1 MQTQSSNLIG
11 VRLHISSSKSIPLEK
26 GKNIIYYNDIFP
38 QCYEYEKHKIL
49 FSLNCTSSTLIVLRT
64 FSHFPLILKTE
75 SSSVRYMNDSII
87 SLTCING
94 VKIILLLEQCSDA
107 FYFEQYDLP
116 TDVEVCKE
124 QKRKLNNQEFIDSV
138 IEYFEKEGNNMSS
151 KVSRFS
157 DTKFSLGTNCGGVS
171 NVVMLKEKSGNVN
184 VNERYI
190 SNSCCCINSNNNNN
204 VSVKINSKFKKE
216 YFKIK
221 KYTTTTTTTTTA
233 ITSKD
238 VINDQQQQLQQLQQY
253 VKELP
258 EKRHSIRHKTTKQFS
273 DYEYTPILS
282 PKCNYNNNNNNTLI
296 NKKRQRTRTLNEAN
310 ILNKTSI
317 TPKKILKCSICLEDL
332 TLPSQL
338 NTCHHEFCKK
348 CIDQWASVSSQCPLC
363 KENFSKIIY
372 SDTTEKKIRKKHF
385 KPDEEEIEQWFDN
398 CDEKC
403 YICNK
408 SNNAHILLVCDR
420 CSFRICHT
428 YCVGLDSIPDG
439 DWICPECIQKDKK
452 KKAKKNKM
460 KKYKDILGFNG
471 LSCSLRRKKRIKSKY
486 SLRLNK

>member
-1 MQTQSSNLIG
+1 MQTQSCNLIG
-11 VRLHISSSKSIPLEK
+11 IRLHISSSKSIALEK

-38 QCYEYEKHKIL
+38 QCCEYEKRKII
-49 FSLNCTSSTLIVLRT
+49 FSLNCTSSKLVVLRT

-87 SLTCING
+87 SLNCING
-94 VKIILLLEQCSDA
+94 VKIILLLEQCTDA
-107 FYFEQYDLP
+107 FYFEQYELP
-116 TDVEVCKE
+116 TDVKLCKE
-124 QKRKLNNQEFIDSV
+124 QKRKQDHQEFIDSV

-151 KVSRFS
+151 KVSKFS
-157 DTKFSLGTNCGGVS
+157 DTKFSLGGSCNNVTNTF
-171 NVVMLKEKSGNVN
+171 MPKEKDVN
-184 VNERYI
+184 LNERYI
-190 SNSCCCINSNNNNN
+190 NSSNSCCCISNNNVN
-204 VSVKINSKFKKE
+204 VKINSKFKKE

-221 KYTTTTTTTTTA
+221 KFT
-233 ITSKD
+233 TSKD
-238 VINDQQQQLQQLQQY
+238 ITNEQQQQQQRHG
-253 VKELP
+253 KELP

-282 PKCNYNNNNNNTLI
+282 PKCNYNNNTLI
-296 NKKRQRTRTLNEAN
+296 NKKRQRTRTLNEAS
-310 ILNKTSI
+310 ILNKTTT
-317 TPKKILKCSICLEDL
+317 TPKKVLKCSICLEDL
-332 TLPSQL
+332 TFPSQL

-408 SNNAHILLVCDR
+408 SNNAHILLVCDK

-452 KKAKKNKM
+452 KKMKKNKM
-460 KKYKDILGFNG
+460 KKYKDILGLSG

>member
-26 GKNIIYYNDIFP
+26 GKNIIYYTDIFP
-38 QCYEYEKHKIL
+38 QCCEYEKHKIL

-87 SLTCING
+87 SLNCING

-124 QKRKLNNQEFIDSV
+124 QKRKQNNQEFIDSV

-151 KVSRFS
+151 KVSKFS
-157 DTKFSLGTNCGGVS
+157 DTKLSLGTNCNNNVS
-171 NVVMLKEKSGNVN
+171 NMVMSKEKIEN

-190 SNSCCCINSNNNNN
+190 SNSCCCISSNNSNSNN
-204 VSVKINSKFKKE
+204 VSIKINSKFKKE

-221 KYTTTTTTTTTA
+221 KYTTTTT

-238 VINDQQQQLQQLQQY
+238 VIDDQQQQQQQQLQYIQ
-253 VKELP
+253 ELP

-282 PKCNYNNNNNNTLI
+282 PKCNYNNNNTII
-296 NKKRQRTRTLNEAN
+296 NKKRQRTRTINEAN
-310 ILNKTSI
+310 ILNKTQ
-317 TPKKILKCSICLEDL
+317 TAPKKILKCSICLEDL

-385 KPDEEEIEQWFDN
+385 KPDEEEVEQWFDN

-439 DWICPECIQKDKK
+439 DWICPECVQKDKK

-471 LSCSLRRKKRIKSKY
+471 LSYSLRRKKRIKSKY